1 MRRMVGPHRNKGTL
15 AERRATLKP
24 ALMND
29 AAREMAAY
37 FGLQRL
43 NPELPRTA
51 WDTERGC
58 LNEIP
63 REPEPELQPQPR
75 LYTRAT

>member
-1 MRRMVGPHRNKGTL
+1 
-15 AERRATLKP
+15 
-24 ALMND
+24 
-29 AAREMAAY
+29 MAAY